1 VSRNGVVKIRDV
13 AVQNRSV
20 IPESINLTPEDCD
33 NALSS
38 LSVLYP
44 TQEVL
49 CILLSNNRKL
59 GSRSRDL

>member
-1 VSRNGVVKIRDV
+1 MSRNSVIKIRDV

-20 IPESINLTPEDCD
+20 IPKSINLTPEDYN

-49 CILLSNNRKL
+49 CMLLSNNRKL

>member
-1 VSRNGVVKIRDV
+1 V

-20 IPESINLTPEDCD
+20 IPESINLTPEDYD

-38 LSVLYP
+38 LSVLYL

-49 CILLSNNRKL
+49 CMLLSNNRKL

>member
-1 VSRNGVVKIRDV
+1 VSRDSVVKIRDM
-13 AVQNRSV
+13 AVKNRSV

-33 NALSS
+33 NTLSS

-49 CILLSNNRKL
+49 YILLSNNRKL